1 MMKKSLRFSLLTALC
16 LVMIHTGIG
25 HAEVKEPV
33 SEVIRSFYENNSLAG
48 LSVNIQKGNHSV
60 SYNHGYGNF
69 ETRDRVTKDSVFR
82 IASVSKLF
90 TTVGILVLKEQG
102 KLAVN
107 DLLSK
112 YIPDFP
118 YGDRITIKNMLQHT
132 SGIPDFG
139 DLEPFSSNEAK
150 EWKPDELVNS
160 LKEHLN
166 SHPLDFDPGTK
177 AVYSN
182 SNFMILGVI
191 IETVSGIAFKDFM
204 AQSVVEPL
212 DMKNTGV
219 GSDTEV
225 VPHRVSGYNV
235 QDGKTAN
242 AVFVSVVAPF
252 ATGDFMSKPK
262 ELAKISKVFK
272 PGVLLSEET
281 INEMSQLVVLK
292 DGTEWIEHYEQLD
305 FSFGYCWELVRPKG
319 KKQWIYTKSGA
330 ISGFFAYV
338 LFFKRAGVTVAIS
351 SNAQGNF
358 SLLTLGLQIGEAIG
372 AIE

>member
-1 MMKKSLRFSLLTALC
+1 MNTLLRFPVLIALC
-16 LVMIHTGIG
+16 FIMIHPGIG
-25 HAEVKEPV
+25 LGEAQKPV
-33 SEVIRSFYENNSLAG
+33 SEVIRSFYESNGLAG
-48 LSVNIQKGNHSV
+48 LSVTIRKGDHSV
-60 SYNHGYGNF
+60 SYSHGYGNL
-69 ETRDRVTKDSVFR
+69 ETRDRITKDNVFR

-90 TTVGILVLKEQG
+90 TTLGILILKDQD
-102 KLAVN
+102 KLTVN

-132 SGIPDFG
+132 SGTPNFA
-139 DLEPFSSNEAK
+139 DLEPFSSNQAK
-150 EWKPDELVNS
+150 EWKPDELVGL
-160 LKEHLN
+160 LKEHLT

-191 IETVSGIAFKDFM
+191 IETVSGMAFEDFT
-204 AQSVVEPL
+204 AQRVVQSL

-219 GSDTEV
+219 GSDTAI
-225 VPHRVSGYNV
+225 VPHRASGYDV
-235 QDGKTAN
+235 QDGKTTN

-252 ATGDFMSKPK
+252 ATGDFMSQPK
-262 ELAKISKVFK
+262 ELAKISKAFT
-272 PGVLLSEET
+272 PGVLLSEAT

-292 DGTEWIEHYEQLD
+292 DGTEWIEHYDKLD
-305 FSFGYCWELVRPKG
+305 FSYGYCWELVKPKG
-319 KKQWIYTKSGA
+319 KEEWIYTKSGG

-338 LFFKRAGVTVAIS
+338 LFFKSAGVTVAIS

-358 SLLTLGLQIGEAIG
+358 SLLTLGLQIGEALS
-372 AIE
+372 ATR

>member
-1 MMKKSLRFSLLTALC
+1 MKTSLKLFLLAALC
-16 LVMIHTGIG
+16 FVTIHPGIG
-25 HAEVKEPV
+25 RAEAKEPV
-33 SEVIRSFYENNSLAG
+33 SEVIRSFYRDNGLAG
-48 LSVNIQKGNHSV
+48 LSVSIRKENRSV
-60 SYNHGYGNF
+60 TYTHGYGNL
-69 ETRDRVTKDSVFR
+69 ETRDKITKESVFR

-90 TTVGILVLKEQG
+90 TTLGILVLKEQS
-102 KLAVN
+102 KLSVG

-132 SGIPDFG
+132 SGIPDFSV
-139 DLEPFSSNEAK
+139 LEPFSSNQAK
-150 EWKPDELVNS
+150 EWKPDELVGL
-160 LKEHLN
+160 LKEYLN

-191 IETVSGIAFKDFM
+191 VEAASGMAFNDFIA
-204 AQSVVEPL
+204 QRVVEPL

-219 GSDTEV
+219 GSDTEIV
-225 VPHRVSGYNV
+225 SHRASGYDV
-235 QDGKTAN
+235 QDGKTTN

-252 ATGDFMSKPK
+252 ATGDFMSQPM
-262 ELAKISKVFK
+262 ELAKISKVFT
-272 PGVLLSEET
+272 PGVLLSEAT

-292 DGTEWIEHYEQLD
+292 DGTEWIEHYDKAD
-305 FSFGYCWELVRPKG
+305 FSYGYCWELIREKG
-319 KKQWIYTKSGA
+319 KEEWVYTKSGG

-338 LFFKRAGVTVAIS
+338 LFFKSAGVTVAIS

-358 SLLTLGLQIGEAIG
+358 NLLTLGLQIGEAMGVIK
-372 AIE
+372 